1 MSFCTLQGQ
10 VCETAGE
17 CVGAYR
23 TCNRPS
29 APQAK
34 ASGFPKDS
42 GPLFTGHGLLL
53 QVRPATA
60 SPRQGEEVLR
70 SLQTRCCAGD
80 VPAEGRAPTAL
91 FFPPP
96 SGRRPGVGRLV
107 ECNLSSPV
115 RSGCPLTSATAFR
128 PAAPSPSRDPCAHLV
143 PAQLPSGKGAA
154 LRLLPPLR
162 TGLESFPSSGS
173 SHQ

>member
-1 MSFCTLQGQ
+1 
-10 VCETAGE
+10 
-17 CVGAYR
+17 VGAYR

-60 SPRQGEEVLR
+60 SPPQGEEVLR
-70 SLQTRCCAGD
+70 SLRTRCCAGD

-115 RSGCPLTSATAFR
+115 RSGCPLTGATPSPFVWRGSQTSATEGATER
-128 PAAPSPSRDPCAHLV
+128 LGRDA
-143 PAQLPSGKGAA
+143 
-154 LRLLPPLR
+154 R
-162 TGLESFPSSGS
+162 
-173 SHQ
+173 